1 MNQYTNILSIDP
13 SSSCTGYALFQDKK
27 LIDYGCWNL
36 KNIEEKDWRK
46 RISFMAEHISN
57 YCNTHQVDYIVSED
71 VVPSVQNSQTV
82 KILSAL
88 QGMLISLGVAHNIP
102 IEFVSVTTW
111 KNKLGVQIDK
121 SSEGRA
127 MTKKV
132 KVNKP
137 KSYDKFHGWV
147 KGYGKKISVD
157 YANYTFGL
165 DLVYV
170 SPSSKKNQD
179 DIADAINIGYSVI
192 CDSPDKYGLEDFGDI
207 MDKLYECL

>member
-1 MNQYTNILSIDP
+1 MNVLSLDMA
-13 SSSCTGYALFQDKK
+13 SKRTGYAYFEDDYK
-27 LIDYGCWNL
+27 LLDYGL
-36 KNIEEKDWRK
+36 FELDSDEKDWRK
-46 RISFMAEHISN
+46 RITFMAQCISD
-57 YCNTHQVDYIVSED
+57 YCDNRKVDKIVAED
-71 VVPSVQNSQTV
+71 VPPIANQNSQTV

-137 KSYDKFHGWV
+137 KSYNKFHGWV